1 MKPFGRLSAMED
13 RAWTGIR
20 GRDVWFMVLLTANV
34 LCLGGFLATELETSQ
49 EQAGWRRIDIGA
61 VEAKIR
67 SGDLVRHEALWYHLD
82 EEEP

>member
-1 MKPFGRLSAMED
+1 MEGRA
-13 RAWTGIR
+13 RRIR
-20 GRDVWFMVLLTANV
+20 GRDVWFTALLGANV
-34 LCLGGFLATELETSQ
+34 LCLVGFLATELEASR
-49 EQAGWRRIDIGA
+49 EEVGWRRIDTTA